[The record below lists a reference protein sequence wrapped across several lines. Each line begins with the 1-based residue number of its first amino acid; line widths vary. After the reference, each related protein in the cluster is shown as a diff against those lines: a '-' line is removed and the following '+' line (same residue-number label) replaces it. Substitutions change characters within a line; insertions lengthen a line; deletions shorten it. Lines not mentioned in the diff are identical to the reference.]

1 MKIIY
6 ELPKSYKEFVRHA
19 WTNVIATYGL
29 DYLDIRLLDTFK
41 LAYQELLNDAVRCAL
56 FDSTVPV
63 HINRA
68 VLDELVATAIES
80 FTEEECHS
88 LIDNARELARLDCDE
103 KMVLN
108 IMADTAWSFED
119 EDEPD
124 NYLEIHMLATRLISV
139 TFNAILEC
147 IADDMDLIN
156 SFATATEYD
165 GNKRTGQLI
174 DSGRSGVSISSD
186 YSFVV
191 VEV

>member
-6 ELPKSYKEFVRHA
+6 ELPKSYKEFVRHS
-19 WTNVIATYGL
+19 WTNIVASYGL
-29 DYLDIRLLDTFK
+29 DSLDLRLMDTFK

-88 LIDNARELARLDCDE
+88 LIDNARDAVCLDCDD
-103 KMVLN
+103 KMILN
-108 IMADTAWSFED
+108 VMADTAWSFEN

-124 NYLEIHMLATRLISV
+124 NYLEIHMLATRLISI

-156 SFATATEYD
+156 SFATAAEYD